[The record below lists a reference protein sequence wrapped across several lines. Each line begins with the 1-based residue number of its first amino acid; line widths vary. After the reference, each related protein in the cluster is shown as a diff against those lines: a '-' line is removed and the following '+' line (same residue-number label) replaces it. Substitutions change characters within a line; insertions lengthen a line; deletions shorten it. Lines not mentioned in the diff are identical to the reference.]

1 MSKRQRIEE
10 EVKLLE
16 DRRKA
21 LEQQLL
27 HENEEEELDESE
39 VSSGRSSSVDS
50 PSESESETDTAPS
63 EPKKRKKGE
72 TPLKPAL
79 LEVLG
84 DPEASRNLRLP
95 INSKLIECWKIFMA
109 KGLPAEEKEKI
120 FKRYQVAEGLD
131 APKLN
136 EALIPRLPE
145 KTTKKDAYRQ
155 EVQSLISLALST
167 LSAAIT
173 MINEADAEDGLDEKV
188 FTGRLMDT
196 AKLLAEAQFSQ
207 TQSRRACIVP
217 VFDKKL
223 RQTLKD
229 TTPDDRLFGTDLTNL
244 IKQVKDTEALFDCSS
259 KRAGNFKS
267 AFEKKTPLSAQS
279 ELAVKELIKKGAIVE
294 SKKIKN
300 QYLSSYFLVPKP
312 DGSNRFI
319 LNLKKLNYFVKKQHF
334 KLEDLRTATR
344 LISEGDYMLTI
355 DMQDAYLLVPV
366 DKKSQKYLMFK
377 FQGKYYRFVCL
388 PFGLCTCPYAF
399 TKIMKPVANKL
410 RSAGFSSVIYL
421 DDWFCLRDS
430 FKECELNGR
439 QTVRLLQRLG
449 FVVNFSKSSLIP
461 DTKKKF
467 LGVIVD
473 SECRTLTLTDKKK
486 LNILKMLKKFVEKDK
501 CKIIDLAIIIGKLVA
516 ACVAVEYGWLYTKI
530 LEREKTLALKESN
543 GLYRGLVNVSFEM
556 KKDIGWWIDNLENSS
571 RSFKHKPFQITIFTD
586 ASDTGWGATN
596 GEQQIFG
603 SWEASS
609 LEWHINYK
617 ELVAVK
623 LALENLCD
631 EMQNCSILVRIDNT
645 TAIAYVNRMGG
656 VKYVKYNKVARD
668 IWQWAERRSN
678 KLVASYIPSK
688 DNVVADRLSRLIN
701 PDSEWE
707 LSSKAFDIIVKNLGE
722 PEIDL
727 FASRI
732 NKKCKRYISR
742 FPDSY
747 AWQIDAFTVSWTDL
761 FFYAFPPFIL
771 VTRTLQKVREDRA
784 EGIIIVPDW
793 RNQPWYPLFLRL
805 IEKSTSKSKAFGS
818 SGRDHIREAFK
829 ALKVPTESLDIML
842 ASLSVS
848 TRKHYKASIARWLI
862 FCEENSLNI
871 YKAKPR
877 DLINFLTERFRQG
890 CSYSTLNSDRSAISL
905 IAGNIGED
913 RLVCRFLKGCF
924 RLRPI
929 QTRYSCTWDVEVV
942 FNYLESKLESSEK
955 LNLKQLS
962 MKLVILLALVSAQRG
977 QFLAKINV
985 NNIVIS
991 ETKITLVVTEFLK
1004 TTRPG
1009 MKHPILVLTPF
1020 TQRPKLCVFNTLKVY
1035 LEKTRLLRKSDSF
1048 LFLSYKKPYNEVGTQ
1063 TLARWVRN
1071 IMKEAGIDTQIFKAH
1086 STRHAA
1092 SSAAYDKG
1100 LSIDVIKERAGWS
1113 KDSKVFARYYNR
1125 PIVTDS
1131 NDLSAVSLAKKK

>member
-1 MSKRQRIEE
+1 MDPVQNDRNQQALPWPNEVSQQNLNQQQPENGSRSNATTFHIRPCQPRSKADKRRAQRERRRLYGKLPPQRLRSPEPGRPTPVQTCEQDDSWLAEFVKKREENRQVEEQQAVSNYTTRFALEIICIPVVLSQLLARRLHLTHVSAPLTPLCPLAALAALLILFQVFARMSKRQRIEE

-50 PSESESETDTAPS
+50 PSESESETDTASS

-136 EALIPRLPE
+136 QALIPRLPE

-244 IKQVKDTEALFDCSS
+244 IKQVKDIEALFDCSS

-279 ELAVKELIKKGAIVE
+279 
-294 SKKIKN
+294 
-300 QYLSSYFLVPKP
+300 
-312 DGSNRFI
+312 
-319 LNLKKLNYFVKKQHF
+319 
-334 KLEDLRTATR
+334 
-344 LISEGDYMLTI
+344 
-355 DMQDAYLLVPV
+355 
-366 DKKSQKYLMFK
+366 
-377 FQGKYYRFVCL
+377 
-388 PFGLCTCPYAF
+388 
-399 TKIMKPVANKL
+399 
-410 RSAGFSSVIYL
+410 
-421 DDWFCLRDS
+421 
-430 FKECELNGR
+430 
-439 QTVRLLQRLG
+439 
-449 FVVNFSKSSLIP
+449 
-461 DTKKKF
+461 
-467 LGVIVD
+467 
-473 SECRTLTLTDKKK
+473 
-486 LNILKMLKKFVEKDK
+486 
-501 CKIIDLAIIIGKLVA
+501 
-516 ACVAVEYGWLYTKI
+516 
-530 LEREKTLALKESN
+530 
-543 GLYRGLVNVSFEM
+543 
-556 KKDIGWWIDNLENSS
+556 
-571 RSFKHKPFQITIFTD
+571 
-586 ASDTGWGATN
+586 
-596 GEQQIFG
+596 
-603 SWEASS
+603 
-609 LEWHINYK
+609 
-617 ELVAVK
+617 
-623 LALENLCD
+623 
-631 EMQNCSILVRIDNT
+631 
-645 TAIAYVNRMGG
+645 
-656 VKYVKYNKVARD
+656 
-668 IWQWAERRSN
+668 
-678 KLVASYIPSK
+678 
-688 DNVVADRLSRLIN
+688 
-701 PDSEWE
+701 
-707 LSSKAFDIIVKNLGE
+707 
-722 PEIDL
+722 
-727 FASRI
+727 
-732 NKKCKRYISR
+732 
-742 FPDSY
+742 
-747 AWQIDAFTVSWTDL
+747 
-761 FFYAFPPFIL
+761 

-784 EGIIIVPDW
+784 EGIIVVPDW

-805 IEKSTSKSKAFGS
+805 IEKSKSKSKAFGS

-848 TRKHYKASIARWLI
+848 TRKHYKASIAWWLI

-877 DLINFLTERFRQG
+877 DLINFLTERFRQ
-890 CSYSTLNSDRSAISL
+890 
-905 IAGNIGED
+905 
-913 RLVCRFLKGCF
+913 
-924 RLRPI
+924 
-929 QTRYSCTWDVEVV
+929 
-942 FNYLESKLESSEK
+942 
-955 LNLKQLS
+955 
-962 MKLVILLALVSAQRG
+962 
-977 QFLAKINV
+977 
-985 NNIVIS
+985 
-991 ETKITLVVTEFLK
+991 
-1004 TTRPG
+1004 
-1009 MKHPILVLTPF
+1009 
-1020 TQRPKLCVFNTLKVY
+1020 
-1035 LEKTRLLRKSDSF
+1035 
-1048 LFLSYKKPYNEVGTQ
+1048 GTQ

-1131 NDLSAVSLAKKK
+1131 NDLSAVLLAKKK

>member
-279 ELAVKELIKKGAIVE
+279 GTGA
-294 SKKIKN
+294 STQGRARLFFRGSRGRN
-300 QYLSSYFLVPKP
+300 QNRNRSYNSSTYQSSQQYP
-312 DGSNRFI
+312 
-319 LNLKKLNYFVKKQHF
+319 
-334 KLEDLRTATR
+334 
-344 LISEGDYMLTI
+344 
-355 DMQDAYLLVPV
+355 
-366 DKKSQKYLMFK
+366 SQK
-377 FQGKYYRFVCL
+377 
-388 PFGLCTCPYAF
+388 P
-399 TKIMKPVANKL
+399 
-410 RSAGFSSVIYL
+410 
-421 DDWFCLRDS
+421 
-430 FKECELNGR
+430 
-439 QTVRLLQRLG
+439 
-449 FVVNFSKSSLIP
+449 
-461 DTKKKF
+461 
-467 LGVIVD
+467 
-473 SECRTLTLTDKKK
+473 
-486 LNILKMLKKFVEKDK
+486 
-501 CKIIDLAIIIGKLVA
+501 
-516 ACVAVEYGWLYTKI
+516 
-530 LEREKTLALKESN
+530 
-543 GLYRGLVNVSFEM
+543 
-556 KKDIGWWIDNLENSS
+556 
-571 RSFKHKPFQITIFTD
+571 
-586 ASDTGWGATN
+586 
-596 GEQQIFG
+596 
-603 SWEASS
+603 
-609 LEWHINYK
+609 
-617 ELVAVK
+617 
-623 LALENLCD
+623 
-631 EMQNCSILVRIDNT
+631 
-645 TAIAYVNRMGG
+645 
-656 VKYVKYNKVARD
+656 
-668 IWQWAERRSN
+668 
-678 KLVASYIPSK
+678 
-688 DNVVADRLSRLIN
+688 
-701 PDSEWE
+701 
-707 LSSKAFDIIVKNLGE
+707 
-722 PEIDL
+722 
-727 FASRI
+727 
-732 NKKCKRYISR
+732 
-742 FPDSY
+742 
-747 AWQIDAFTVSWTDL
+747 
-761 FFYAFPPFIL
+761 
-771 VTRTLQKVREDRA
+771 
-784 EGIIIVPDW
+784 
-793 RNQPWYPLFLRL
+793 
-805 IEKSTSKSKAFGS
+805 EKSTSKSKAFGS

-929 QTRYSCTWDVEVV
+929 QTRFHCR
-942 FNYLESKLESSEK
+942 ESVPYFPL
-955 LNLKQLS
+955 
-962 MKLVILLALVSAQRG
+962 
-977 QFLAKINV
+977 
-985 NNIVIS
+985 
-991 ETKITLVVTEFLK
+991 
-1004 TTRPG
+1004 
-1009 MKHPILVLTPF
+1009 PIL
-1020 TQRPKLCVFNTLKVY
+1020 
-1035 LEKTRLLRKSDSF
+1035 
-1048 LFLSYKKPYNEVGTQ
+1048 
-1063 TLARWVRN
+1063 
-1071 IMKEAGIDTQIFKAH
+1071 IH
-1086 STRHAA
+1086 S
-1092 SSAAYDKG
+1092 
-1100 LSIDVIKERAGWS
+1100 E
-1113 KDSKVFARYYNR
+1113 
-1125 PIVTDS
+1125 
-1131 NDLSAVSLAKKK
+1131 